1 MPKKEVEVNPS
12 WEGAVQMCI
21 LLLGQA
27 NPKSN
32 DFARRELIKI
42 GKSLDKAEKVLEKI
56 NSSISKVEPIVG
68 IDKRTAALN

>member
-1 MPKKEVEVNPS
+1 MQKKEVKVNPS

-56 NSSISKVEPIVG
+56 NASISNVEPIVG
-68 IDKRTAALN
+68 VDKKTAAMN

>member
-1 MPKKEVEVNPS
+1 MPKKEVEVKPS

-21 LLLGQA
+21 LLLGQS
-27 NPKSN
+27 NPKSK

-68 IDKRTAALN
+68 VDKRTAAMN

>member
-1 MPKKEVEVNPS
+1 MRKKEVEVKPS

-32 DFARRELIKI
+32 DFARKELIKM
-42 GKSLDKAEKVLEKI
+42 GKSLDKTEKILEKI
-56 NSSISKVEPIVG
+56 NSSISKIEPIVG
-68 IDKRTAALN
+68 LDKRTAARN

>member
-1 MPKKEVEVNPS
+1 MRKKEVEVKPS

-32 DFARRELIKI
+32 DFARKELIKM
-42 GKSLDKAEKVLEKI
+42 GKWLDKTEKILEKI
-56 NSSISKVEPIVG
+56 NSSISKIEPIVG
-68 IDKRTAALN
+68 LDKRTAAMN

>member
-1 MPKKEVEVNPS
+1 MPKKEVEVKPS

-32 DFARRELIKI
+32 DFARRKLIKM
-42 GKSLDKAEKVLEKI
+42 GKSLDKTEKILEKI
-56 NSSISKVEPIVG
+56 NSSISNIEPIVG
-68 IDKRTAALN
+68 LDKRTAAMN